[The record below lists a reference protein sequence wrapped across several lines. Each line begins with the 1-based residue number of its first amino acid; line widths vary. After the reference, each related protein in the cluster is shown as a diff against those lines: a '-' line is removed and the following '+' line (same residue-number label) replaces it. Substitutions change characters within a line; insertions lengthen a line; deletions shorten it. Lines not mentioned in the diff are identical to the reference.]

1 MTNKALSLA
10 LAALLVAN
18 SMTASLAQAGPLGTM
33 NKVAGPAS
41 PVLNA
46 LTDEEDESGREAAF
60 TAGVTAAL
68 TAGTVGV
75 ATGSAAAAGA
85 GSLAGYAGA
94 ASAVSSLGL
103 GGVTT
108 AVAGAMGSSAT
119 GAAAT
124 TLVVS
129 AVGGPVVFAGLLA
142 GGTAAAA
149 YGVYKG
155 VRYVMK

>member
-33 NKVAGPAS
+33 SKVAGPAA
-41 PVLNA
+41 PVLSA

-75 ATGSAAAAGA
+75 ATESAATA
-85 GSLAGYAGA
+85 LA
-94 ASAVSSLGL
+94 V
-103 GGVTT
+103 GV
-108 AVAGAMGSSAT
+108 
-119 GAAAT
+119 
-124 TLVVS
+124 
-129 AVGGPVVFAGLLA
+129 VGGPVILAGLLA

>member
-1 MTNKALSLA
+1 MTNKTHSFT
-10 LAALLVAN
+10 LAAVLSVSMLVAP
-18 SMTASLAQAGPLGTM
+18 LAQAGSLDNVSKVLG
-33 NKVAGPAS
+33 
-41 PVLNA
+41 PVTPVISGVLD
-46 LTDEEDESGREAAF
+46 DEDRSEREAGF
-60 TAGVTAAL
+60 AAA
-68 TAGTVGV
+68 TTVGTIGV

-129 AVGGPVVFAGLLA
+129 AVGGPVIFAGLLA